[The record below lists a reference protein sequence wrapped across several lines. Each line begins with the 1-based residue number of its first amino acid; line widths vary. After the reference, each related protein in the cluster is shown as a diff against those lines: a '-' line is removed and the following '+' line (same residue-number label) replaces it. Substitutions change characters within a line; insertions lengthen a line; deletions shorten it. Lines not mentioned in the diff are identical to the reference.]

1 MNVKIQSVKFDADK
15 RLVDFIQAKMDK
27 MDRFVE
33 RAIGAQVT
41 LRIDKDDEQGN
52 KVRRFTGMTGP
63 LTVTVAAVENAK
75 DDAGKDTFTY
85 GGKTYAVLVTGKKK
99 SDTIRETKYV
109 HDTKNRL
116 VSYTDPEGRTETYT
130 YDCNSNLTKTVDKNG
145 NTLKNTYDNKNR
157 LTDRKSVV

>member
-52 KVRRFTGMTGP
+52 KVAIVKIDVAGDEVAGRAP
-63 LTVTVAAVENAK
+63 LQDVRGGDRTCVL
-75 DDAGKDTFTY
+75 DAI
-85 GGKTYAVLVTGKKK
+85 KKQ
-99 SDTIRETKYV
+99 I
-109 HDTKNRL
+109 
-116 VSYTDPEGRTETYT
+116 
-130 YDCNSNLTKTVDKNG
+130 DK
-145 NTLKNTYDNKNR
+145 
-157 LTDRKSVV
+157 V

>member
-52 KVRRFTGMTGP
+52 KVAIVKIDVAGDELLAERRCKTFEEAMD
-63 LTVTVAAVENAK
+63 LCL
-75 DDAGKDTFTY
+75 DAIKKQIDKY
-85 GGKTYAVLVTGKKK
+85 KEKRRYAVYGNGVPFSSPGNGIFRAD
-99 SDTIRETKYV
+99 SFRAV
-109 HDTKNRL
+109 SGNR
-116 VSYTDPEGRTETYT
+116 GRPR
-130 YDCNSNLTKTVDKNG
+130 SLHRHVD
-145 NTLKNTYDNKNR
+145 YI
-157 LTDRKSVV
+157 VE

>member
-52 KVRRFTGMTGP
+52 KVAIVKIDELLAERRCKTFEEAID
-63 LTVTVAAVENAK
+63 LCL
-75 DDAGKDTFTY
+75 DAI
-85 GGKTYAVLVTGKKK
+85 KKQI
-99 SDTIRETKYV
+99 DKY
-109 HDTKNRL
+109 KEKR
-116 VSYTDPEGRTETYT
+116 R
-130 YDCNSNLTKTVDKNG
+130 
-145 NTLKNTYDNKNR
+145 
-157 LTDRKSVV
+157 

>member
-52 KVRRFTGMTGP
+52 KVAIVKLNVAGGELVADRRSKSFEESVD
-63 LTVTVAAVENAK
+63 LCI
-75 DDAGKDTFTY
+75 DAI
-85 GGKTYAVLVTGKKK
+85 KKQIEK
-99 SDTIRETKYV
+99 FKEK
-109 HDTKNRL
+109 
-116 VSYTDPEGRTETYT
+116 
-130 YDCNSNLTKTVDKNG
+130 
-145 NTLKNTYDNKNR
+145 
-157 LTDRKSVV
+157 RK

>member
-52 KVRRFTGMTGP
+52 KVAIVKIDVAGDELLAERRC
-63 LTVTVAAVENAK
+63 K
-75 DDAGKDTFTY
+75 TFEEAIDLIY
-85 GGKTYAVLVTGKKK
+85 TGKVDVRK
-99 SDTIRETKYV
+99 I
-109 HDTKNRL
+109 
-116 VSYTDPEGRTETYT
+116 
-130 YDCNSNLTKTVDKNG
+130 LTKVVTMDETPETIIDIEKNPG
-145 NTLKNTYDNKNR
+145 NYMKVN
-157 LTDRKSVV
+157 VVLD